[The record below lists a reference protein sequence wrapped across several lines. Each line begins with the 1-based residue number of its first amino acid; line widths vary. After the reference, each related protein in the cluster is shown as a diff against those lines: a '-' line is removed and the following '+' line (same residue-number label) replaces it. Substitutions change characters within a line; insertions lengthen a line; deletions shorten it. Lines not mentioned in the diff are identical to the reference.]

1 MSDKIELNASV
12 PLDPIKNRLD
22 QILVELFPIYSR
34 SILKKWILCRC
45 VTVNGVV
52 VNIAKNKILGGEKIC
67 INVEIKKIDPWEAKE
82 IPLHIVYEDQHILV
96 IDKQSNLVVH
106 PGAGHNHDT
115 VLNALIHYF
124 PAIKEVPRAG
134 IVHRLDKDTTGLMV
148 VAKTPLAH
156 AHLVKALQE
165 RKITREYEA
174 IVIGRMI
181 AGGMVNSPISR
192 HPTKRTHM
200 AINHFGKPAITYYRI
215 LKKFRSHTWLKLQL
229 YTGRT
234 HQIRVH
240 MAHIHHPLVGDPIY
254 GGRPRLPK
262 GASESFISTLYS
274 FKRQALHASTL
285 CLEHPIF
292 GVQMKW
298 NSKLPKD
305 IAKLLS
311 SLETDAK
318 VYKEL
323 LDY

>member
-1 MSDKIELNASV
+1 MSYKIELNAIV
-12 PLDPIKNRLD
+12 PLDPVKNRLD
-22 QILVELFPIYSR
+22 QILVELFPKYSR
-34 SILKKWILCRC
+34 SMLKKWILCQC

-52 VNIAKNKILGGEKIC
+52 IHIAKKRIFGGEKIC
-67 INVEIKKIDPWEAKE
+67 INVEIKQIDPWEAKE
-82 IPLHIVYEDQHILV
+82 IPLHIVYEDQYILV
-96 IDKQSNLVVH
+96 IDKQPNLVVH

-115 VLNALIHYF
+115 VLNALIYYF

-148 VAKTPLAH
+148 IAKTPSAH
-156 AHLVKALQE
+156 AHLIKALKE

-174 IVIGRMI
+174 IAIGCMI
-181 AGGMVNSPISR
+181 SGGMVNSPISR

-229 YTGRT
+229 HTGRT

-240 MAHIHHPLVGDPIY
+240 MAHINHPLVGDPIY
-254 GGRPRLPK
+254 GGRLRLPK
-262 GASESFISTLYS
+262 GASESVISTLHS
-274 FKRQALHASTL
+274 FRRQALHATML
-285 CLEHPIF
+285 CLEHPIL
-292 GVQMKW
+292 GIQMKW
-298 NSKLPKD
+298 NSKLPQD
-305 IAKLLS
+305 IVNLLS
-311 SLETDAK
+311 SLETDMK